1 MILMST
7 HMKPEVSVI
16 ISVYKRTDF
25 LAQAVESAL
34 AQTFPSAE
42 IIVADDSG
50 TAAARALCEPWVKS
64 GQVRYRANPQ
74 TLGIARSLR
83 GALEEARGDFVSIL
97 NDDDLWEPNF
107 LSSLVPHLRADPDR
121 VVAFSDH
128 WIVSEDGSMATDATE
143 TNTRLYGRDSL
154 APGELDNPVDFV
166 LVKNGVPLAMAAL
179 FRKDAIDLSLLTE
192 DVSGSYDFWISCL
205 LAASGKKFYYV
216 PDRLTRYRVHPKS
229 ETARRDPAKSE
240 NHVYI
245 FSQLLTRNWF
255 PEKAAYLRSR
265 LASALF
271 RLGRDRLFFN
281 RLGDSRNYFWKSF
294 TTRPGWRP
302 ILATCLSFLPRF
314 LRIQLKLS
322 LPSDA

>member
-7 HMKPEVSVI
+7 PVKPEVSVI

-25 LAQAVESAL
+25 LSQAIESAL
-34 AQTFPSAE
+34 AQTFQGAE

-50 TAAARALCEPWVKS
+50 TAAASTLCEPWVKS

-74 TLGIARSLR
+74 RLGIAHSLR
-83 GALEEARGDFVSIL
+83 GTLEEARGDFVSIL
-97 NDDDLWEPNF
+97 NDDDFWEPNF
-107 LSSLVPHLRADPDR
+107 LNCLVPPLRTDPDR
-121 VVAFSDH
+121 AVAFSDH
-128 WIVSEDGSMATDATE
+128 WIVLENGSIDPQATE
-143 TNTRLYGRDSL
+143 ANSRRYGRAFL
-154 APGELDNPVDFV
+154 PPGEIKNPVDFV
-166 LVKNGVPLAMAAL
+166 LVKNGVPLAMAAV
-179 FRKDAIDLSLLTE
+179 FRRDALDLSLLTT

-216 PDRLTRYRVHPKS
+216 AERLTRYRVHPKS

-240 NHVYI
+240 NQVFI
-245 FSQLLTRNWF
+245 FSQLLQRNWF
-255 PEKAAYLRSR
+255 PEKTGYLRSR

-281 RLGDSRNYFWKSF
+281 RLDDSRAYFRKSF
-294 TTRPGWRP
+294 ATCPGWRP
-302 ILATCLSFLPRF
+302 ILATALSYLPRT
-314 LRIQLKLS
+314 LRIHLKLS

>member
-1 MILMST
+1 MSA
-7 HMKPEVSVI
+7 HPKPEVTVI
-16 ISVYKRTDF
+16 ISVYKRIDF
-25 LAQAVESAL
+25 LARALQSAL
-34 AQTFPSAE
+34 VQTFQGAE

-64 GQVRYRANPQ
+64 GQVQYRANPQ

-83 GALEEARGDFVSIL
+83 GALEEARGEFISIL

-107 LSSLVPHLRADPDR
+107 LSSLVPPLRSDVER

-128 WIVSEDGSMATDATE
+128 WIVLEDGSIDPKATE
-143 TNTRLYGRDSL
+143 ANSRRYGRASL
-154 APGELDNPVDFV
+154 APGDVDNPVDFV

-179 FRKDAIDLSLLTE
+179 FRKDAIDLSLLSS

-216 PDRLTRYRVHPKS
+216 ADRLTRYRVHPKS

-240 NHVYI
+240 NLVFI
-245 FSQLLTRNWF
+245 FSQLLERNWF
-255 PEKAAYLRSR
+255 PEKTRYLRSR
-265 LASALF
+265 LAGAFF

-281 RLGDSRNYFWKSF
+281 RLADSRSYFRKSF
-294 TTRPGWRP
+294 ATRPGWRP
-302 ILATCLSFLPRF
+302 ILATLLSFLPRT
-314 LRIQLKLS
+314 LRIHLKLS
-322 LPSDA
+322 LLSDA

>member
-1 MILMST
+1 MST
-7 HMKPEVSVI
+7 HVKPEVTII
-16 ISVYKRTDF
+16 ISVYKRIDF
-25 LAQAVESAL
+25 LSQALESAL
-34 AQTFPSAE
+34 AQTFEGAE

-64 GQVRYRANPQ
+64 GQVHYRANPQ

-83 GALEEARGDFVSIL
+83 GALEEARGEFVSIL

-107 LSSLVPHLRADPDR
+107 VSSLVPPLRSDAGR
-121 VVAFSDH
+121 VVAFCDH
-128 WIVSEDGSMATDATE
+128 WIVLEDGSIDPKATE
-143 TNTRLYGRDSL
+143 ANSRRYGRASL
-154 APGELDNPVDFV
+154 VPGDLDNPVDFA
-166 LVKNGVPLAMAAL
+166 LVKNGVPLAMGAL
-179 FRKDAIDLSLLTE
+179 FRKDAIDLSLLSA

-240 NHVYI
+240 NQVFI
-245 FSQLLTRNWF
+245 FSQLLERNWF
-255 PEKAAYLRSR
+255 PGKSRYLRSR
-265 LASALF
+265 LAGALF

-281 RLGDSRNYFWKSF
+281 HLDDSRNYFWRSF

-302 ILATCLSFLPRF
+302 ILATILSYLPRF
-314 LRIQLKLS
+314 LRIQLRLS